1 MSELKITALIN
12 DKANEDLAAEHG
24 LSLLA
29 EYGGKVYL
37 LDAGSSGKFAVNAKK
52 LGVDLTCV
60 DLAVLSHGHYDH
72 AGGFKA
78 FFEANK
84 TAKLYLREHCQDR
97 CYFKLGPVKKQIG
110 IPAGVLACADR
121 FVWLAEDCALAPG
134 VYLVGH
140 STAGLAAHGKEAH
153 LNRETPDGLLPDDFV
168 HEQSLVF
175 DTAQGLVILNSCCH
189 GGADTVVREA
199 LAAFPGRRVAALIG
213 GFHLMGTRG
222 VSSLGIKPEQAEALG
237 KALLELG
244 VQKTFLCH
252 CTGDPGSKILESVM
266 GDRAAY
272 FPAGAVAEF

>member
-1 MSELKITALIN
+1 MSELKITALIDN
-12 DKANEDLAAEHG
+12 RANEGLAAEHG

-37 LDAGSSGKFAVNAKK
+37 LDAGSSEKFAVNAKK
-52 LGVDLTCV
+52 LNVDLSCV

-78 FFEANK
+78 FFEANE

-97 CYFKLGPVKKQIG
+97 CCFKLGPVKEEIG
-110 IPAGVLACADR
+110 VPADVLACADR
-121 FVWLAEDCALAPG
+121 FVWLEADCALAPY

-140 STAGLAAHGKEAH
+140 STAGLETRGKKAH
-153 LNRETPDGLLPDDFV
+153 LYRETPDGLLPDDFV
-168 HEQSLVF
+168 HEQSLIF

-199 LAAFPGRRVAALIG
+199 LAAFPGRKVAALIG

-222 VSSLGIKPEQAEALG
+222 VSSLGVKPAEAEALG
-237 KALLELG
+237 EALLELG
-244 VQKTFLCH
+244 VQKTVLCH
-252 CTGDPGSKILESVM
+252 CTGDPGSKILERVM
-266 GDRAAY
+266 GDRAVY